1 MSIKKLILISLAG
14 LLISACSS
22 NDEKQLPPAE
32 LIDFKSEISLKTVW
46 SQSIGNGQGDIFN
59 RLQPFIEADK
69 IYAAGADG
77 TVVCL
82 DKATG
87 KKYWSKDLDL
97 AISGGV
103 AVAEGVLYVSTN
115 DGSVIAMS
123 ANDGRQLW
131 RVNVGSEVLAPVAAN
146 SRVTVVLTL
155 DGRMLGLNA
164 DTGENIWEFNSS
176 NPVLTMRATS
186 TPLVIGNVAV
196 GAFASGKVVAVD
208 VDSGKLRWDRRVA
221 IPKGRS
227 ELERIVD
234 IDGAMLYKNDLIYA
248 TSYQGNTMAIEPSN
262 GRVIWQTESSSY
274 NGIGAGFGNVYIADE
289 NGTVIAMSEANG
301 NVAWERAELARRR
314 LSDPAA
320 ISSYLAVGDFEGYVH
335 FLSQIDGHM
344 VGRTSVDSSG
354 IRVPMLEDDGLL
366 YVFGNSGHLE
376 ALKIK

>member
-1 MSIKKLILISLAG
+1 MSIKKLILVSLAG

-32 LIDFKSEISLKTVW
+32 LVDFKAEMSVKTVW
-46 SQSIGNGQGDIFN
+46 SQSVGSGQGDIFN
-59 RLQPFIEADK
+59 RLEPFIDGDK
-69 IYAAGADG
+69 IYAAGSDG
-77 TVVCL
+77 TVVSL
-82 DKATG
+82 NKNNG
-87 KKYWSKDLDL
+87 KKYWSKDLDTS
-97 AISGGV
+97 ISGGV
-103 AVAEGVLYVSTN
+103 AVASGRLYVSAT
-115 DGSVIAMS
+115 DGSIIAMS
-123 ANDGRQLW
+123 ADDGRQLW
-131 RVNVGSEVLAPVAAN
+131 RVNVGSEVLSPVAGN
-146 SRVTVVLTL
+146 DDVTVVLTL

-164 DTGENIWEFNSS
+164 TSGENLWEFNST

-186 TPLVIGNVAV
+186 TPMIIGNVAV
-196 GAFASGKVVAVD
+196 GAFASGKVVALD

-234 IDGAMLYKNDLIYA
+234 IDGSMLYKNDLIYA

-262 GRVIWQTESSSY
+262 GRVIWQTETSSY
-274 NGIGAGFGNVYIADE
+274 TGVGAGFGNVYIADE

-301 NVAWERAELARRR
+301 DVVWERAELARRR

-320 ISSYLAVGDFEGYVH
+320 FSSYLAVGDFEGYVH

-354 IRVPMLEDDGLL
+354 IRVPMLVDGGML
-366 YVFGNSGHLE
+366 YVFGNSGRLE